1 MSKKLLTIIGLL
13 ALGAGTIGSI
23 ALQSHAQVMSS
34 NPAKTLVSTATT
46 PAQEENNTKDTDNI
60 QIGTQDGAQ
69 NSIKD
74 TDNIQS
80 DVQDGAQDTNGKDG
94 VNEPAETSSI
104 DTTEN

>member
-34 NPAKTLVSTATT
+34 NTAKTLVSTATT
-46 PAQEENNTKDTDNI
+46 PAQEENNIKDTDNI
-60 QIGTQDGAQ
+60 QSGAQ
-69 NSIKD
+69 DSIKD

-80 DVQDGAQDTNGKDG
+80 DVQNGTQDTNGKDE
-94 VNEPAETSSI
+94 VNEPAETNSI